1 MWSFAS
7 THSTKPFPLWPARI
21 ATIFMPP
28 IADPFVL
35 LVCFI
40 VMIGALFWLAAL
52 PRLAP
57 VFHYVPP
64 VLWILLIPMTCSTLG
79 LTPHTHPLYDWLR
92 NYVLV
97 AALVLLLLATNV
109 RAIWQLGRTALLSM
123 LAASFGVALGAV
135 IAFWLLH
142 RWLPAEAWK
151 AVGPLMGV
159 WIGGYGN
166 MLAVGASIEAPA
178 SMMTNAIITD
188 TVVGFG
194 WMALLLWL
202 APFQDTLDRR
212 LGADRAVLE
221 DLNQRLAQLH
231 ATHDRPMQL
240 TDFAIM
246 LALAFGVACVVLQ
259 AGKHLPVVAGIL
271 SPFTWSVILATLAGI
286 GLSFSRLARLQYAG
300 ATPVGTF
307 LLYLAYAAIGAQAN
321 LRGLAEAPQF
331 LLFGM
336 VVLILHAALLLV
348 VGRLLRA
355 PLFLLATASQAN
367 IGGMATAPIVA
378 SVYQSS
384 LAGVAVL
391 MVPLGLAYGT
401 FVALLVAG
409 ICRRIAE

>member
-1 MWSFAS
+1 
-7 THSTKPFPLWPARI
+7 
-21 ATIFMPP
+21 
-28 IADPFVL
+28 
-35 LVCFI
+35 
-40 VMIGALFWLAAL
+40 
-52 PRLAP
+52 
-57 VFHYVPP
+57 
-64 VLWILLIPMTCSTLG
+64 LG
-79 LTPHTHPLYDWLR
+79 LTPQTHPLYDWLR

-142 RWLPAEAWK
+142 RWLPPEAWK

-166 MLAVGASIEAPA
+166 MLAVGASIDA
-178 SMMTNAIITD
+178 SSGMMTNAIITD

-194 WMALLLWL
+194 WMAFLLWL
-202 APFQDTLDRR
+202 APFQVKFDRR
-212 LGADRAVLE
+212 TGADRAVLE

-231 ATHDRPMQL
+231 AAHDRPMQL

-246 LALAFGVACVVLQ
+246 LALAFGVAGLALA

-286 GLSFSRLARLQYAG
+286 GLSFSRFAQLQYAG

-331 LLFGM
+331 LVFGV
-336 VVLILHAALLLV
+336 VVLAFHALLLLI

-378 SVYQSS
+378 TVYQSS

>member
-1 MWSFAS
+1 M
-7 THSTKPFPLWPARI
+7 FPLS
-21 ATIFMPP
+21 
-28 IADPFVL
+28 DPFLL
-35 LVCFI
+35 LVLFI
-40 VMIGALFWLAAL
+40 LIIGALFWLAGTRAGRAL
-52 PRLAP
+52 
-57 VFHYVPP
+57 FQYVPP
-64 VLWILLIPMTCSTLG
+64 VLWILLLPMCCSTAG
-79 LTPHTHPLYDWLR
+79 LTPQAHPVYDWLK
-92 NYVLV
+92 NQMLV

-109 RAIWQLGRTALLSM
+109 RAILRLGKAALLSM
-123 LAASFGVALGAV
+123 LTASLGVALGAV
-135 IAFWLLH
+135 IGYWLLH
-142 RWLPAEAWK
+142 RWLPADAWK

-166 MLAVGASIEAPA
+166 MIAVGASIDA
-178 SMMTNAIITD
+178 SSGMMTNAIITD

-202 APFQDTLDRR
+202 APLQTRVDRL

-231 ATHDRPMQL
+231 AENDRPMQL
-240 TDFAIM
+240 ADFAVM
-246 LALAFGVACVVLQ
+246 LGIAFGVACLALQ
-259 AGKHLPVVAGIL
+259 AGKHLPAVAGIL
-271 SPFTWSVILATLAGI
+271 SPFTWSVILASLAGI
-286 GLSFSRLARLQYAG
+286 GLSFTRAGQLQYAG

-331 LLFGM
+331 LIFGV
-336 VVLILHAALLLV
+336 VVLGFHAALLLL

-401 FVALLVAG
+401 FVALLVAEV
-409 ICRRIAE
+409 CRRLG